1 MGRQGRFA
9 REAMMRREEREEL
22 ELEKLVVETNK
33 LTAEQYKLISERS
46 KISRE
51 TRLYPVFVSAT
62 VVLAATAL
70 VRLLIEH
77 N

>member
-1 MGRQGRFA
+1 MGRQGWFA
-9 REAMMRREEREEL
+9 KEAIMRREEREEL

-33 LTAEQYKLISERS
+33 LTTEQYKLISERA

-62 VVLAATAL
+62 VLLAATAL
-70 VRLLIEH
+70 ARLLIEH
-77 N
+77 H